1 MSRISADSALDLLR
15 FGVLLEQFVLAQTRR
30 NRSHSQTHSSILFFC
45 LLLTL
50 SPHRSHRLLLPFGP
64 SRPREGGVMGERPN
78 FFKFVEELDVGL
90 SDFLVM
96 FVVAMCEGSTFG
108 VSELLLLSQS
118 GAVECQLIFPF
129 FPDLF

>member
-1 MSRISADSALDLLR
+1 
-15 FGVLLEQFVLAQTRR
+15 
-30 NRSHSQTHSSILFFC
+30 
-45 LLLTL
+45 
-50 SPHRSHRLLLPFGP
+50 
-64 SRPREGGVMGERPN
+64 MGERSH

-90 SDFLVM
+90 SDFLVL